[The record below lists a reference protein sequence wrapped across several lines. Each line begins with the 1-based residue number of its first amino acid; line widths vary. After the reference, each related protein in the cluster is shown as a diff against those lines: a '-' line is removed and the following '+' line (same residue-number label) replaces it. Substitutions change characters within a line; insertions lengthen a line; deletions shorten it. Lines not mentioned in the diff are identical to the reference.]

1 MRDRWSSQRGAPR
14 SVAFCLMALAL
25 ALGQTAC
32 IHLDLGVLGGPGEPE
47 ERLLQGERGPKILL
61 LEIDG
66 VLSEEEERGSLGFA
80 TREAIPSRVHG
91 ALERARKD
99 PEVRALVVRVNSPGG
114 TITASDVVYD
124 EIRRFKAD
132 TGKPVIVQMMGLAAS
147 GGYYVSMAGDRI
159 FANPTTVTGSI
170 GVIFVGL
177 NLTGL
182 LEKLGIE
189 NQTLTAGT
197 RKDSGSWIRP
207 MRPEE
212 RAQLQGVLDEMHGR
226 FKAVVAQGRP
236 GLDAARIAELAD
248 GRIYTA
254 DQAKANGLV
263 DEIGYLP
270 DSIAYAATQAGL
282 GPGAY
287 RVVTYARKRE
297 GKENIYSQAPGGVAE
312 PGVAMPESLRIE
324 WPRGIEPP
332 VAGPGFLYL
341 WVGAE

>member
-1 MRDRWSSQRGAPR
+1 LQRGAPR
-14 SVAFCLMALAL
+14 SVAFWLLVLAISL
-25 ALGQTAC
+25 AQTAC
-32 IHLDLGVLGGPGEPE
+32 IHLDLGLLGGPGKSE
-47 ERLLQGERGPKILL
+47 ERVLQGERGPKILL

-66 VLSEEEERGSLGFA
+66 VLTEEEERGSLGIA
-80 TREAIPSRVHG
+80 RREAIPARVHG
-91 ALERARKD
+91 DLERARQD

-114 TITASDVVYD
+114 TITASDVVYE

-132 TGKPVIVQMMGLAAS
+132 TGKPVVVQMMGLAAS
-147 GGYYVSMAGDRI
+147 GGYYVSLAGDRI
-159 FANPTTVTGSI
+159 FANPTSVTGSI

-177 NLTGL
+177 NLSGL
-182 LEKLGIE
+182 LEKIGIE
-189 NQTLTAGT
+189 NQTLTAGA

-212 RAQLQGVLDEMHGR
+212 RAQLQGVLDEMHAR
-226 FKAVVAQGRP
+226 FQQVVAAGRP

-254 DQAKANGLV
+254 AQAKSNGLV

-270 DSIAYAATQAGL
+270 DSIAYAATRAGL
-282 GPGAY
+282 AAGAY

-297 GKENIYSQAPGGVAE
+297 GKENIYSQAPAGVGT
-312 PGVAMPESLRIE
+312 PGVGMPQSVRLE

-341 WVGAE
+341 WLGAE